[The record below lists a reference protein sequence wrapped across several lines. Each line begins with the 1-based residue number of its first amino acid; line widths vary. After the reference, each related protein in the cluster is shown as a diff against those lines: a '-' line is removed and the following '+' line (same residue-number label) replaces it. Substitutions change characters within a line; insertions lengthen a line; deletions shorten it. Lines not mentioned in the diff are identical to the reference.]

1 MMKSDT
7 NRKFSNILILKSGL
21 VGLLSGLV
29 GALFHTCLNQANS
42 WRNTF
47 VDNIDGSMGLW
58 LLFIVLTCA
67 AVVLSVFLV
76 RKFAPE
82 AAGSGI
88 PQVEITLK
96 EDTKIHWQRVLPVK
110 FVGGVLAVGSG
121 LVLGREGPT
130 IHMGGAFGDMVGTS
144 HDSFQHHVLVAAGA
158 AAGLAAAFNA
168 PLAGLI
174 FVTEEMRD
182 RFEYNFQSLMAV
194 IFASCISIIVV
205 QVLNGHQPD
214 ILNAAFQAPKLVT
227 LPLFVILGVIF
238 GLLGTLFNNLM
249 LKGVLFSKKQKGRK
263 PYMLAL
269 SIALIIAVVG
279 SLMPSAVG
287 GGHGALELALHHEF
301 STTILLVLSFLRFLF
316 TIVSYAVGTP
326 GGIFAPMLAIG
337 TFLGLWYGQLV
348 VVFFPALVENSGI
361 FAIGGMGALFAA
373 TVQAP
378 ITGIILI
385 VEMTRSYELI
395 LPLMM
400 TCLSAS
406 LVANRLGGKPI
417 YSQLAKAGSMDPVVS
432 KNA

>member
-1 MMKSDT
+1 MKSDT
-7 NRKFSNILILKSGL
+7 NRKFSNTLILKSGL

-29 GALFHTCLNQANS
+29 GALFHTCINQADS
-42 WRNTF
+42 WRETF
-47 VDNIDGSMGLW
+47 ISYIDGSMGL
-58 LLFIVLTCA
+58 LILFIVLTCV
-67 AVVLSVFLV
+67 AVVFSIFLV

-96 EDTKIHWQRVLPVK
+96 EDTKIHWRRVLPVK
-110 FVGGVLAVGSG
+110 FFGGLLAIGSG

-130 IHMGGAFGDMVGTS
+130 IHMGSAFGDMVATP
-144 HDSFQHHVLVAAGA
+144 HDRFQHHVLVAAGG

-194 IFASCISIIVV
+194 IFASCLSILVV
-205 QVLNGHQPD
+205 QLLNGHQPD
-214 ILNAAFQAPKLVT
+214 ILNAAFQAPRLAT
-227 LPLFVILGVIF
+227 LPLFAILGVLF
-238 GLLGTLFNNLM
+238 GLLGTLFNHLL
-249 LKGVLFSKKQKGRK
+249 LKGVLFSKQQKGRK
-263 PYMLAL
+263 SYLFAL
-269 SIALIIAVVG
+269 IIALIIAVVG
-279 SLMPSAVG
+279 CLLPSAVG

-301 STTILLVLSFLRFLF
+301 STTILLVLSVLRFLF
-316 TIVSYAVGTP
+316 TIVSYAIGTP

-337 TFLGLWYGQLV
+337 TFLGLWYGQFAV
-348 VVFFPALVENSGI
+348 AFFPALVENPGI
-361 FAIGGMGALFAA
+361 FAVGGMGALFAA

-378 ITGIILI
+378 ITGIVLI

-395 LPLMM
+395 LPLMV

-406 LVANRLGGKPI
+406 LVANRLGGRPI
-417 YSQLAKAGSMDPVVS
+417 YSQLAEAGSVDPVGS
-432 KNA
+432 EKS